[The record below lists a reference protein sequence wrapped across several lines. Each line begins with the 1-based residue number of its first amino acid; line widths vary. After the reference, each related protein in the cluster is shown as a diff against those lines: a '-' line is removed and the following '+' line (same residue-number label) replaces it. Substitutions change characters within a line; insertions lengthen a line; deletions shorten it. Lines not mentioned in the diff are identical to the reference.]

1 MPTRMPSR
9 SQTGFTL
16 VELVLVIVLLGI
28 LSAIILPNLT
38 RSGVDG
44 RNFFDR
50 ALNSIRY
57 AQKLAIA
64 QRRDVYVCIGANSL
78 AVGFATGCAAP
89 ASDPGGGAINVS
101 ETAVLMTPLE
111 FKFDAQGGVL
121 AQHNIVVSV
130 PDTGDS
136 YTLRV
141 ERNTGYVHVP

>member
-1 MPTRMPSR
+1 MPARMPLR
-9 SQTGFTL
+9 NQAGFTL

-64 QRRDVYVCIGANSL
+64 QRRDVYVCIGATSL

-89 ASDPGGGAINVS
+89 VSDPGGGLINVS
-101 ETAVLMTPLE
+101 ESAVLMTPLE
-111 FKFDAQGGVL
+111 FSFDAQGGVL
-121 AQHNIVVSV
+121 AQHDIVVSV

-136 YTLRV
+136 FTLRV
-141 ERNTGYVHVP
+141 ERNTGHVHVP

>member
-1 MPTRMPSR
+1 MPTRTPSR

-50 ALNSIRY
+50 TLNSIRY

-89 ASDPGGGAINVS
+89 ASDPGGGLINVS

-130 PDTGDS
+130 PNTGDS